1 MNEAINDQSNVI
13 TFLPPLVFNQH
24 FIENFVQEKP
34 PCAALGIVETK
45 GQEKGFIA
53 IKTENDM
60 GDHQGGFDLGTQ
72 LLGSDDFAML
82 HLVLNFNQDN
92 IYDIVL
98 NLNSDVTKRVLKV
111 WEKTGD
117 HFFFVFNDGGGLIAF
132 SQEIGQAWYD
142 YSYFEKIG
150 NAKNSTS
157 RYDRAVQAF
166 KKSKMQHGIFLNL
179 CFQDNPDFLDLTEQ
193 RFEVK
198 SSYRR

>member
-1 MNEAINDQSNVI
+1 MNDAINGQSNVI
-13 TFLPPLVFNQH
+13 TFLPPMIFNRY

-82 HLVLNFNQDN
+82 HLILNFNQDN
-92 IYDIVL
+92 IYDILL

-117 HFFFVFNDGGGLIAF
+117 YFFFVFNDGGLIAF
-132 SQEIGQAWYD
+132 SQEIGQGWYD
-142 YSYFEKIG
+142 YNYFEKIEK
-150 NAKNSTS
+150 AKNSTS
-157 RYDRAVQAF
+157 RYDGAVQAF
-166 KKSKMQHGIFLNL
+166 KRNKMQHGIFLNL
-179 CFQDNPDFLDLTEQ
+179 SFQNNTDFLDLKEQ